1 MNYKKIATYSCHGWE
16 FEERLLDTAI
26 VIHMDGVFEHE
37 VYEVGVRL
45 DEVVQILQILQ
56 LASLLLVKD
65 VKVVLRGVQFHVF
78 DLLGQIGL
86 LL

>member
-1 MNYKKIATYSCHGWE
+1 
-16 FEERLLDTAI
+16 
-26 VIHMDGVFEHE
+26 MDGVLEHE

-56 LASLLLVKD
+56 LASLLFVKD
-65 VKVVLRGVQFHVF
+65 VKVVLRGVKLHVF

>member
-1 MNYKKIATYSCHGWE
+1 
-16 FEERLLDTAI
+16 
-26 VIHMDGVFEHE
+26 MDGVLEHE
-37 VYEVGVRL
+37 VYEVGVGL

-56 LASLLLVKD
+56 LASLLFVKD
-65 VKVVLRGVQFHVF
+65 VKVVLRGVKLHVF

>member
-1 MNYKKIATYSCHGWE
+1 
-16 FEERLLDTAI
+16 
-26 VIHMDGVFEHE
+26 MDGVLEHE
-37 VYEVGVRL
+37 VYEVRVGL
-45 DEVVQILQILQ
+45 NEVVQILQILQ

-65 VKVVLRGVQFHVF
+65 VKVVLRGVKFHVF